1 MATDRQFSAN
11 RHTSRRNGG
20 PRSAAGKSRASR
32 NALRHGLAAIT
43 NRSSLPAGDVERLAR
58 AICGADDDSLLYGAA
73 AAIAENHL
81 LRRAIKAQQVAV
93 VERLRERT
101 AIAMAKG
108 DNSLILAKARFLGAW
123 LANRETEARVPKL
136 LEKYKVARNAID
148 EIVPIA
154 LKALLEEPESDKEY
168 QRAFDLTAKHIGE
181 NDRANDEA
189 LQAAIPDL
197 KRLKRYESR
206 TWAQHKRAMR
216 EFVSIKLMR
225 RLEQE
230 SFEASRRKSVH

>member
-1 MATDRQFSAN
+1 
-11 RHTSRRNGG
+11 
-20 PRSAAGKSRASR
+20 SAAGKSRASR

-123 LANRETEARVPKL
+123 LANREIEARVPKL
-136 LEKYKVARNAID
+136 LEKYKVEREDRD
-148 EIVPIA
+148 EVLPIA
-154 LKALLEEPESDKEY
+154 LKALLEECKSNEEHE
-168 QRAFDLTAKHIGE
+168 RAQKIAE
-181 NDRANDEA
+181 NCLKQHERGDNEA
-189 LQAAIPDL
+189 LEAAIPDL
-197 KRLKRYESR
+197 NRLERYGRRAWSR
-206 TWAQHKRAMR
+206 HKQAVR
-216 EFVSIKLMR
+216 EFINIKLMR
-225 RLEQE
+225 RLEKDY
-230 SFEASRRKSVH
+230 SH